1 MVGGLAVKNWE
12 AERGQELK
20 AIQGHTTPP
29 PVQGKEK
36 EGKEIVSYSNLVGK
50 QVW

>member
-1 MVGGLAVKNWE
+1 MKNRE
-12 AERGQELK
+12 AEIDQELK

-29 PVQGKEK
+29 PVQGKGK